1 MIQTKI
7 VYTLISD
14 ETDYYYEQV
23 LISVYSLR
31 LYNPEA
37 VVYIIVDKDTFKTL
51 SGKRKEIYNYV
62 SSIIPI
68 DVPSDYNKMQRSRYL
83 KTNLRQFIN
92 GDYLFIDCDT
102 VICQSLE
109 DVDTLDCELG
119 LVADLNGELLVKD
132 TNTIEKCRNAGFIN
146 CNNQPYYNSGVMYV
160 KDTPLTHQFY
170 HEWNKNWLISK
181 QNGVNFDQPA
191 LCQTN
196 IDLNYPIK
204 EISGIWNC
212 QFKFEGYHYLSD
224 AKIMH
229 YYFNG
234 SEKYKLAQHHI
245 FNIVK
250 EKGCIDTTTSKVI
263 KHPQTILYTYLC
275 INEEMLYQFTSS
287 NLIHI
292 YFNIPTLFRFIER
305 LSTIVI
311 KPYLYFNRVKNLFLL
326 HKQ

>member
-1 MIQTKI
+1 MRTSI

-14 ETDYYYEQV
+14 ETDYYYEQA

-31 LYNPEA
+31 LYNPKA
-37 VVYIIVDKDTFKTL
+37 MVYIIVDQDTFKTL

-83 KTNLRQFIN
+83 KTNLRKFIN

-109 DVDTLDCELG
+109 EVDTLDCELG
-119 LVADLNGELLVKD
+119 LVADLNGELLLKD

-170 HEWNKNWLISK
+170 FEWNKNWLTSK
-181 QNGVNFDQPA
+181 QNGVHFDQPA

-196 IDLNYPIK
+196 IDLNHPIK
-204 EISGIWNC
+204 VISGIWNC
-212 QFKFEGYHYLSD
+212 QFKFYGYHFLSD

-234 SEKYKLAQHHI
+234 FEEHKLAQQYM
-245 FNIVK
+245 FYMVK
-250 EKGCIDTTTSKVI
+250 EKGNIGSTTSKII
-263 KHPQTILYTYLC
+263 KHPQSILYTYLTL
-275 INEEMLYQFTSS
+275 NEEMLYKYTSS

-292 YFNIPTLFRFIER
+292 YFNIPTLFRLIEKFA
-305 LSTIVI
+305 TIAL
-311 KPYLYFNRVKNLFLL
+311 KPYLYFNKVKNLFLP